1 MSGLNGHEVLR
12 PTKCNP
18 NLGRK
23 DHTINH
29 RITYRLSCL
38 FDPKLLCYI
47 HRNSNIRNNQKF
59 ILNMLFATTL
69 FNFFL

>member
-1 MSGLNGHEVLR
+1 MSDLNGHEVLR

-29 RITYRLSCL
+29 RITYRLSSAYL
-38 FDPKLLCYI
+38 
-47 HRNSNIRNNQKF
+47 
-59 ILNMLFATTL
+59 ILNYYVTFIETPTFKTIKSLY
-69 FNFFL
+69 